1 MGPELERLAQLGS
14 LKREPPAQSE
24 ILGLI
29 ESAVLRLRDARKLEL
44 ALASRFDLAYNAAH
58 ALALAALRAA
68 GFRSPN
74 RYLVFQTLPH
84 TLGLPPRIWRVFAM
98 CHQRRN
104 SFEYEGY
111 LEVDERL
118 QSELLECTEDLLKA
132 VERLPET
139 RGEAAP

>member
-1 MGPELERLAQLGS
+1 MSTELDRLVQIGS

-24 ILGLI
+24 IRGLVD
-29 ESAVLRLRDARKLEL
+29 SAVLRLRDARKPEL
-44 ALASRFDLAYNAAH
+44 SLASRFDLAYNAAH
-58 ALALAALRAA
+58 ALALAALRTA
-68 GFRSPN
+68 GYRSQN

-84 TLGLPPRIWRVFAM
+84 TLGLPPAVWRVFAM

-118 QSELLECTEDLLKA
+118 QAELVDCTEVLLKA
-132 VERLPET
+132 GEPWSET
-139 RGEAAP
+139 RGETSS